1 MKWLIILLLT
11 ISTCFGQKKLEK
23 DSEKIIRKWE
33 LEQFEDSEKN
43 GVVVTVTLLKYAENV
58 TFEFKEDQTLEV
70 IYSPSKKETYSWKI
84 KRDLVEVTSNDSKNF
99 NSEIVGVFEIH
110 FQDKI
115 SGLFLQRK
123 NDHHHGIMLKK
134 QQL

>member
-1 MKWLIILLLT
+1 MKGLIILMFT
-11 ISTCFGQKKLEK
+11 ISTCFGQKDLEK
-23 DSEKIIRKWE
+23 DSQKLFKKWE
-33 LEQFEDSEKN
+33 LKQFEDAERN
-43 GVVVTVTLLKYAENV
+43 GSVVTVTLVKYAENV

-84 KRDLVEVTSNDSKNF
+84 KRELIEITSNDSENF

-115 SGLFLQRK
+115 SQLFLQRK
-123 NDHHHGIMLKK
+123 NDAHHGIMLKK
-134 QQL
+134 